1 MEWNHSETLALA
13 KPACTVCHGAGMRE
27 GNRKSPAGP
36 CNCVLRAV
44 FRACYNRFRNCV
56 DQEKHMSQ
64 ATLQR
69 TSGKESR
76 QCWGRRNEEFVADF
90 CLVGKRSL
98 DAFEYRIFK
107 FHFLLGANWRLCC
120 RQLKLDRGLFFH
132 AVYRIQQKLG
142 RVFREL
148 QPYGLFPL
156 DEYFGGTI
164 QKALPEAYR
173 NLRVMP
179 APNAPDTAARGPRRV
194 HLTPPL
200 RRVG

>member
-1 MEWNHSETLALA
+1 MEWNRSETLALA
-13 KPACTVCHGAGMRE
+13 RPACAICGGEGMRE
-27 GNRKSPAGP
+27 KTRKTPAGP

-44 FRACYNRFRNCV
+44 FRACYNRFRICV

-69 TSGKESR
+69 TTGKDSR

-98 DAFEYRIFK
+98 EAFEYRIFK
-107 FHFLLGANWRLCC
+107 FHFLLGANWKLCC
-120 RQLKLDRGLFFH
+120 RQLRLERGIFFH

-148 QPYGLFPL
+148 LPYGLFPL

-164 QKALPEAYR
+164 HKALPEAYR
-173 NLRVMP
+173 NLTVMP
-179 APNAPDTAARGPRRV
+179 LPRPPAKQKDEKRRV
-194 HLTPPL
+194 HLVPPI
-200 RRVG
+200 RRLA